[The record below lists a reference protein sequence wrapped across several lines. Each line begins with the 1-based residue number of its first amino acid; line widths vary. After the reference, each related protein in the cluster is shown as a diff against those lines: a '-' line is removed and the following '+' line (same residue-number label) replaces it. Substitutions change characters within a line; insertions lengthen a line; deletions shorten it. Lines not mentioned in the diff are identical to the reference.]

1 MNIETIDDQHILFQS
16 VKDLGRKNASTLGF
30 MPDGGFDDYGKKS
43 GIIIASDKN
52 ILHGY
57 LLFRD
62 SPRYNRV
69 NIVHLC
75 VDAKYRGT
83 NVAGSLLQYL
93 VMKYKDT
100 PYSSI
105 ELWCRDD
112 YDDAVKLWS
121 RFGFTADMD
130 KRSKSVEEH
139 SLIHWRYMLKP
150 QSSLFSPTSYS
161 DEIVRVLLDTNII
174 LKIRDGNMSSSL
186 DNPYV
191 LLSDSISPLIECFV
205 SGETY
210 NETLRDDQD
219 ERARQTRKLL
229 ANFHQVTAPS
239 EKIRKLSDE
248 LKQYITGTRVNDE
261 SDRRQVSTCIECG
274 IPYLLS
280 FDEPLIKKSDIIE
293 NNYGVKIMH
302 PTQFVIELDA
312 ILNKEEYNPI
322 SIKGSIYDTISKIS
336 SDQLDYLISI
346 FWQQKMSE
354 DKRAFKSKL
363 YDTIQNTK
371 GTVKTIKHD
380 NTIIALIGQNKT
392 QIEIELPIVRVKD
405 TKQGKYLFMNLMSD
419 IIMEASRNN
428 IHKIT
433 ICDNYLLPI
442 QKEILSKIGFVQTK
456 QTFVKYIYSRTINLV
471 EVKQFLVEK
480 NQLSNEVLTGLSSF
494 EIETLFFPLK
504 IRDANIPSYIIPI
517 KPVWAKELFD
527 SYEATQTIFGSD
539 TSKLWNIENVY
550 YRNRKPDVEKSGA
563 RILWYV
569 SDDKRSTRRKGIV
582 ASSYLDECIIGT
594 AKELFDR
601 FKHYGVYEWHDL
613 MRFCDSQ
620 PNKIIK
626 AIRFSHTELFDNVIS
641 LSTIRKIL
649 RQNGGRENIT
659 FQSPLK
665 VNSKVF
671 FQIYE
676 RRSHDNKS

>member
-1 MNIETIDDQHILFQS
+1 MEIKIIDNQHPLFQS
-16 VKDLGRKNASTLGF
+16 VKDLGRKYAATLGF

-43 GIIIASDKN
+43 GIIIASEKDT
-52 ILHGY
+52 LQGY
-57 LLFRD
+57 LLFRE
-62 SPRYNRV
+62 SSRYNRV
-69 NIVHLC
+69 NIIHLC
-75 VDAKYRGT
+75 IDAKYRGT
-83 NVAGSLLQYL
+83 DVSGLLLQNL
-93 VMKYKDT
+93 VKKYKDT
-100 PYSSI
+100 TYSSI

-112 YDDAVKLWS
+112 YKDAVKLWS

-139 SLIHWRYMLKP
+139 SLIHWRYLLKP
-150 QSSLFSPTSYS
+150 QSSLFSPANYS
-161 DEIVRVLLDTNII
+161 DEIVSVLLDTNII
-174 LKIRDGNMSSSL
+174 LKLRDGNVSSSL

-191 LLSDSISPLIECFV
+191 LLSDSIRPLIECFV

-219 ERARQTRKLL
+219 ERARQTRKFLVD
-229 ANFHQVTAPS
+229 FHQISAPS
-239 EKIRKLSDE
+239 EKITKLSDE
-248 LKQYITGTRVNDE
+248 LKQYISGTRVNDE

-274 IPYLLS
+274 IPYLLT
-280 FDEPLIKKSDIIE
+280 FDEPLIKKSEIIE
-293 NNYGVKIMH
+293 DNYGVKIMH

-312 ILNKEEYNPI
+312 ILNKEEYNPV

-336 SDQLDYLISI
+336 SDQLDHLISL

-354 DKRAFKSKL
+354 DKRAFKTKL
-363 YDTIQNTK
+363 HDTIQNPK

-380 NTIIALIGQNKT
+380 NTIIALIGQNKN
-392 QIEIELPIVRVKD
+392 QIEIELPIVRVND

-433 ICDNYLLPI
+433 ICDDYLLPI
-442 QKEILSKIGFVQTK
+442 QKEILSKIGFVQTE
-456 QTFVKYIYSRTINLV
+456 QTYVKYIYSRTINSV
-471 EVKQFLVEK
+471 EVKQLLVEK
-480 NQLSNEVLTGLSSF
+480 YQLTDEVLTGVSPF

-527 SYEATQTIFGSD
+527 SYEATQTIFGAD
-539 TSKLWNIENVY
+539 TRKLWNIENVY

-569 SDDKRSTRRKGIV
+569 SDDKRATRRKGIV
-582 ASSYLDECIIGT
+582 ACSYLDDCIIGK

-601 FKHYGVYEWHDL
+601 FKHYGVYEWNDL

-626 AIRFSHTELFDNVIS
+626 VLRFSHTEIFDNVIS
-641 LSTIRKIL
+641 LSTIRRIL
-649 RQNGGRENIT
+649 KQNGGSENTT
-659 FQSPLK
+659 FQSPLE

-671 FQIYE
+671 FEIYE
-676 RRSHDNKS
+676 RRSHDN